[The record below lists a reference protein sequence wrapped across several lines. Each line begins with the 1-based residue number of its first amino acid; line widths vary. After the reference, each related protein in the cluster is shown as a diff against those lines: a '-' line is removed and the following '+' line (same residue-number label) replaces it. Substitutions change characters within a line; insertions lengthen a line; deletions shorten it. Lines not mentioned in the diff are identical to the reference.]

1 MRSKLI
7 PEQRRQRRA
16 ERQRRWHDAH
26 RDHVRAY
33 QRARYRRRRVQALAA
48 ALAAAEAARDKA
60 ISEAARDKAISEAVA
75 HDLIAARASRPTR
88 KAAST
93 RCEAVAH
100 DLIAARAAAISSGK
114 SPWDGYVPAKP
125 GQATQTPAGTHA
137 RVAVYAARFAAGE
150 PLFLPGD
157 FSGDGE

>member
-75 HDLIAARASRPTR
+75 HDLAA
-88 KAAST
+88 
-93 RCEAVAH
+93 V
-100 DLIAARAAAISSGK
+100 RAAAISSGK

-125 GQATQTPAGTHA
+125 GQATQTPAGTRA
-137 RVAVYAARFAAGE
+137 RVAVYAARFEAGE
-150 PLFLPGD
+150 ALFHPAD
-157 FSGDGE
+157 FSGDEE